1 MLQRVLNRA
10 KTSGRLDDTEDI
22 FRKRYGAF
30 VEDNAGILQF
40 FGDKVIDV
48 RSR

>member
-10 KTSGRLDDTEDI
+10 KTSGRLDDTEDV
-22 FRKRYGAF
+22 FQKRYGAF

-40 FGDKVIDV
+40 FSDEVIDV